1 MVSAFS
7 QTRGFASASRVLA
20 ILCAG
25 LSAGCVLQPV
35 NAEILVID
43 PRLCA
48 LRDTPRDGTGDA
60 GDKLA
65 YMFCIPDNALT
76 RSQVA
81 RIDPS
86 VRFDDSPRGKH
97 VSGSR
102 GVLCIGSTRQPS
114 FKAVLDRLA
123 KLPYVDAITLC
134 PFDGD

>member
-1 MVSAFS
+1 MFS
-7 QTRGFASASRVLA
+7 QASGLSSVCAFLA
-20 ILCAG
+20 ILCAW

-43 PRLCA
+43 PQLCA
-48 LRDTPRDGTGDA
+48 LSDTPRDGTGEA
-60 GDKLA
+60 GDELA
-65 YMFCIPDNALT
+65 YLFCIPDNARA

-86 VRFDDSPRGKH
+86 VRFDDGPRGKR
-97 VSGSR
+97 VCGSR
-102 GVLCIGSTRQPS
+102 RVLCIGSTRQPS

>member
-1 MVSAFS
+1 M
-7 QTRGFASASRVLA
+7 A

-60 GDKLA
+60 GDELA

-86 VRFDDSPRGKH
+86 VRFDDSPHGKR